1 MTSAEEVPH
10 IPCSIGARQAE
21 PPASEEELVH
31 FFFASTCNFD
41 WPYYAPQA
49 RRGAH
54 MWRDQS
60 MASTEEVPHIPSISS
75 CVNKCWIFISIHD
88 LFMGDIQDLF
98 THALMEEEMSWTSS
112 VLAIDRSLHM

>member
-31 FFFASTCNFD
+31 VFFASTCNFD
-41 WPYYAPQA
+41 WPYFGPKPHQ
-49 RRGAH
+49 GAH

-60 MASTEEVPHIPSISS
+60 MASTEEVPHITSSIGAG
-75 CVNKCWIFISIHD
+75 VNKS
-88 LFMGDIQDLF
+88 
-98 THALMEEEMSWTSS
+98 
-112 VLAIDRSLHM
+112 

>member
-31 FFFASTCNFD
+31 VFFASTCNFD
-41 WPYYAPQA
+41 WLYFAPQA

-60 MASTEEVPHIPSISS
+60 MASTEEVPRIPSSISA
-75 CVNKCWIFISIHD
+75 CVNKSWISPMNKSWISH
-88 LFMGDIQDLF
+88 
-98 THALMEEEMSWTSS
+98 E
-112 VLAIDRSLHM
+112 

>member
-21 PPASEEELVH
+21 PPAPEEEFVH
-31 FFFASTCNFD
+31 VFFASAGNFD
-41 WPYYAPQA
+41 WPYFGPQA

-60 MASTEEVPHIPSISS
+60 MASTEEVPHTPLSIGA
-75 CVNKCWIFISIHD
+75 CVNKCWISPVNKSWILI
-88 LFMGDIQDLF
+88 DI
-98 THALMEEEMSWTSS
+98 
-112 VLAIDRSLHM
+112 LH